1 MKEMKRLIKSL
12 KCKIGIHDW
21 STGFGWSNPMRF
33 DVCRDC
39 KETRWVRDVKG
50 NIELHKEIK
59 QFEENKPI
67 DDRDKKIDQILNG

>member
-1 MKEMKRLIKSL
+1 
-12 KCKIGIHDW
+12 
-21 STGFGWSNPMRF
+21 MRF
-33 DVCRDC
+33 DFCKDC

-50 NIELHKEIK
+50 NIELHKKIK